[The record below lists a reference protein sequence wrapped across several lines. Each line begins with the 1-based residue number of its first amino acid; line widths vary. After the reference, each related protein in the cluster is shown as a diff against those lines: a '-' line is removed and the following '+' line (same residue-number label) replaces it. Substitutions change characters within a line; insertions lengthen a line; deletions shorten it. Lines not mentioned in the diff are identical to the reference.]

1 MNQTIR
7 QWIARAQQG
16 EEAAALLI
24 LQQFRP
30 LICKYARRHWYCY
43 GSLDEA
49 VSVAQLAILECV
61 HAFDLSCDDEAHK
74 AFRRAGDRVFK
85 KESRRFKAYMESVE
99 TALHLDEIAEA
110 LGLSVGDEHDPHYQA
125 VLAELQDKVRQCLAH
140 LTDEE
145 RRFLQL
151 RYHAD
156 LTYESIARRC
166 GLSRSQAYKLT
177 QAAMAKFCRAMS
189 FHAW

>member
-1 MNQTIR
+1 
-7 QWIARAQQG
+7 
-16 EEAAALLI
+16 
-24 LQQFRP
+24 
-30 LICKYARRHWYCY
+30 
-43 GSLDEA
+43 
-49 VSVAQLAILECV
+49 
-61 HAFDLSCDDEAHK
+61 
-74 AFRRAGDRVFK
+74 
-85 KESRRFKAYMESVE
+85 MESVE

-110 LGLSVGDEHDPHYQA
+110 LGLSVGDEQDPHHQA
-125 VLAELQDKVRQCLAH
+125 VVSELQALVQQCLNG
-140 LTDEE
+140 LTEKE

-177 QAAMAKFCRAMS
+177 QAAMAKFCRAMG